1 MVTAVNPDQE
11 ALIAQ
16 IKILAD
22 YVKVNNINRLLL
34 EKGQFFE
41 YGVQCKLGTV
51 KQCFKNATILAECNP
66 TQLIYCEGMALGVIP
81 VWHAW
86 CIDHRGIV
94 HDPTWRKGKVGPDN
108 RVYFGIPLKLHYVQD
123 TILRTER
130 YGVIDN
136 WEDDWPILTDDPKL
150 WLEDLK
156 SGGGQEIR

>member
-41 YGVQCKLGTV
+41 YGVQCKLGT
-51 KQCFKNATILAECNP
+51 
-66 TQLIYCEGMALGVIP
+66 
-81 VWHAW
+81 
-86 CIDHRGIV
+86 
-94 HDPTWRKGKVGPDN
+94 
-108 RVYFGIPLKLHYVQD
+108 
-123 TILRTER
+123 
-130 YGVIDN
+130 
-136 WEDDWPILTDDPKL
+136 DDPKL